1 MAISSPVGTIRH
13 NPNTYMQE
21 VWDGKDWNPI
31 VDTDNFTTIP
41 VHNLNGV
48 VSTNVYTTTISPQ
61 GGSMSDN
68 TKENF
73 YHFLKENIRVAEY
86 LDESGKIDYVQ
97 LEIREGDGFV
107 WEPIRRIK
115 IKP

>member
-1 MAISSPVGTIRH
+1 MAISNPIGTIRH

-31 VDTDNFTTIP
+31 DDSNNFTTIP
-41 VHNLNGV
+41 VHNLGRAV
-48 VSTNVYTTTISPQ
+48 GSSYVTTVSAPQ
-61 GGSMSDN
+61 IMSDN

-73 YHFLKENIRVAEY
+73 YHFLKDNIRVAEY
-86 LDESGKIDYVQ
+86 LNESGKIDYVQ

>member
-1 MAISSPVGTIRH
+1 
-13 NPNTYMQE
+13 MQE

-41 VHNLNGV
+41 VHNLSGVVSTNGV
-48 VSTNVYTTTISPQ
+48 VGTNVYTTTISPQ
-61 GGSMSDN
+61 GNSMSDN
-68 TKENF
+68 VRENL
-73 YHFLKENIRVAEY
+73 YHFLKQNIRVAEY

-97 LEIREGDGFV
+97 LEIREGDGFI
-107 WEPIRRIK
+107 WEPIRRTK

>member
-48 VSTNVYTTTISPQ
+48 VSTNVYTTTVSSQ
-61 GGSMSDN
+61 GTSMSDN

-97 LEIREGDGFV
+97 LEIREGEGFV